1 MSKHTP
7 GPWSPPQEPNGKGMG
22 WRAGPCWLG
31 QNSHSEETAANAR
44 LVAAAP
50 ELLVALVE
58 ILSQID
64 QGGSGGKVFS
74 RDYCIKAAR
83 AAVSRAT

>member
-1 MSKHTP
+1 MSKHTR
-7 GPWSPPQEPNGKGMG
+7 GPWAVDENEMMGRDIISVGSKAIICTQVYSPDD
-22 WRAGPCWLG
+22 
-31 QNSHSEETAANAR
+31 AR
-44 LVAAAP
+44 LIAAAP
-50 ELLVALVE
+50 ELLLALVE

>member
-1 MSKHTP
+1 MSKHTR
-7 GPWSPPQEPNGKGMG
+7 GPWTVDENEMMGRDIISVGSKAIICTQVYSPDD
-22 WRAGPCWLG
+22 
-31 QNSHSEETAANAR
+31 AR
-44 LVAAAP
+44 LIAAAP
-50 ELLVALVE
+50 ELLLALVE